1 MEDLFSYLILFI
13 VGAIAG
19 AINVTAGGG
28 SSISLPALIF
38 LGLDPTLANGTLR
51 IAILSQNISAALSF
65 HKEKLKASR
74 ETFKYSLLAIPGSI
88 IGAVFAVK
96 ISDVWFERILGAVMI
111 FIIVTILFPGILKID
126 KQKRE
131 RHKWLVYPALL
142 MIGFYGGFI
151 QVGIGFLIIAAL
163 HHLSGFDLVTTNMH
177 KVFITLIY
185 TLPVFLIFLFS
196 GNVAW
201 IPGICL
207 AAGTAAGGWWAAMLS
222 VRKGENFIKYFL
234 VVAIFIIALKLL
246 GLF

>member
-1 MEDLFSYLILFI
+1 MEDLFSYIILFI
-13 VGAIAG
+13 AGAIAG

-38 LGLDPTLANGTLR
+38 LGLDSTLANGTLR

-65 HKEKLKASR
+65 HKEKFKASSD
-74 ETFKYSLLAIPGSI
+74 TLKYSLLAVPGSI
-88 IGAVFAVK
+88 MGALFAVK
-96 ISDVWFERILGAVMI
+96 ISDAWFEKILGIVMI
-111 FIIVTILFPGILKID
+111 FIIITILFPGMLKID
-126 KQKRE
+126 EQKRDK
-131 RHKWLVYPALL
+131 HKWLVYPALL
-142 MIGFYGGFI
+142 LIGFYGGFI
-151 QVGIGFLIIAAL
+151 QVGIGFLIIATL
-163 HHLSGFDLVTTNMH
+163 HHLSGLDLVTTNMH

-185 TLPVFLIFLFS
+185 TLPVFFIFLYS

-222 VRKGENFIKYFL
+222 VRKGESFIKYFL